1 MKYFYVIS
9 NLSKDYVLDVQ
20 DEVQNCL
27 EKRGAVCRFM
37 TGHERMKN
45 GRHTPSEYVPE
56 DTQCIIT
63 IGGDGTLIQAAR
75 DLAGRNIPMLGVN
88 RGHLGFL
95 NQVDRTED
103 IDAAMDALVNDRFRL
118 ERRIVRSA
126 ICRST
131 DLFASPR
138 RSRSSLP

>member
-63 IGGDGTLIQAAR
+63 IGGDGTLVLRLPETWQGEIY
-75 DLAGRNIPMLGVN
+75 LCWESTG
-88 RGHLGFL
+88 
-95 NQVDRTED
+95 D
-103 IDAAMDALVNDRFRL
+103 IWAF
-118 ERRIVRSA
+118 
-126 ICRST
+126 
-131 DLFASPR
+131 
-138 RSRSSLP
+138 